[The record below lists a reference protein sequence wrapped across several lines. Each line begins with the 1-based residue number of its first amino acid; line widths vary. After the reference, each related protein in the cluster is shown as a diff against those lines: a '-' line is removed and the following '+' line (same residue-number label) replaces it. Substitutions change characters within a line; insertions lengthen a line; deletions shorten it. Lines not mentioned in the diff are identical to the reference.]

1 MPTSPSRF
9 DRVIAPPFRPYD
21 QVRVVE
27 VAGWMQRGL
36 VGKTGTVLDAPALPN
51 NDRNVPG
58 AIWLQVHIHNGQTL
72 PLLDTEIELLPKG
85 PSAIALDLCHR

>member
-1 MPTSPSRF
+1 MPASPSRF
-9 DRVIAPPFRPYD
+9 DRVIAPPFKPYD

-27 VAGWMQRGL
+27 IVGWQQRGL
-36 VGKTGTVLDAPALPN
+36 VSRVGTVLDAPALPN
-51 NDRNVPG
+51 TDPTVPG
-58 AIWLQVHIHNGQTL
+58 AVWLQVHIHGGQTL